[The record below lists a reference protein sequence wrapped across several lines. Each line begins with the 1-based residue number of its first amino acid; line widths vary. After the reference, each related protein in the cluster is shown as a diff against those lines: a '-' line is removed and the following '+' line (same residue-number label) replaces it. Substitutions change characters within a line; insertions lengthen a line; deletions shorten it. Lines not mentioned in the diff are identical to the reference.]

1 MNFVDLRVERN
12 FWKKIHEWHLRE
24 KKKNSSYNASSGK
37 WKKKQCKFS
46 IVQFVQMKH
55 ASWLIYMIR
64 HPLKCMERV
73 AQGSCHGSTVS
84 PRVMSL
90 SFDDDENSYIKSWL
104 DQNRRPGDLK
114 VNFAECCGNCR
125 KKHCYLKR
133 SSTSDCTK

>member
-1 MNFVDLRVERN
+1 MEEDSRMAFERKEKELELQRKQREMEKEAMQVQHCSVCSNEACELADL
-12 FWKKIHEWHLRE
+12 HD
-24 KKKNSSYNASSGK
+24 
-37 WKKKQCKFS
+37 QTS
-46 IVQFVQMKH
+46 IKMHGTSFQ
-55 ASWLIYMIR
+55 I
-64 HPLKCMERV
+64 EV